1 LGVAISFLSDSDDE
15 TFFELKNLIEKSPV
29 SKMNPELARHEGSKQ
44 KITKEMKRKR
54 EDAD

>member
-1 LGVAISFLSDSDDE
+1 LSDQDDE